1 MKKNNLRKMAI
12 ALALV
17 QALTLGGCK
26 KEAPKVENP
35 TISELGWEYYF
46 DEEGYLHIFKEVEPF
61 VTYKQEPVTSMKIT
75 DEGSEEVTTY
85 HTVANYEA
93 PGYATRVEGT
103 GADMRCYIEYV
114 YYGEITE
121 EEMKRIR

>member
-1 MKKNNLRKMAI
+1 
-12 ALALV
+12 
-17 QALTLGGCK
+17 
-26 KEAPKVENP
+26 
-35 TISELGWEYYF
+35 
-46 DEEGYLHIFKEVEPF
+46 
-61 VTYKQEPVTSMKIT
+61 MKIT